1 MTGIILEKI
10 QQFQNNGSGWVFENV
25 ESFDINIDPFE
36 PLSGMSYI
44 SLPKNL
50 EDKKASLMLGM
61 KTIMSASN
69 GPLLLPS
76 IKERRFRK
84 G

>member
-1 MTGIILEKI
+1 MTGIILEKV
-10 QQFQNNGSGWVFENV
+10 QQFQNEGSGWVFENI

-36 PLSGMSYI
+36 PLSGSSYI

-50 EDKKASLMLGM
+50 EDKKAITLEM

-69 GPLLLPS
+69 GLLLLPS
-76 IKERRFRK
+76 IKERSTRK